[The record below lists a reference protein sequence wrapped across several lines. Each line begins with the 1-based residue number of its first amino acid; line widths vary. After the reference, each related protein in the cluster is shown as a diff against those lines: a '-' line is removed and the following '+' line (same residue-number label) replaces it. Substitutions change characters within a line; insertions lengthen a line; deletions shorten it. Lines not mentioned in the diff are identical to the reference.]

1 MGRYIGPVC
10 RLCRR
15 ENEKLYLKG
24 ERCYTDKCA
33 FNTRPTLPG
42 QRGKFG
48 QPSRRRKPKDYGIRL
63 REKQKMRTIYG
74 LMERQFKN
82 YFEKALQMPGQTGEN
97 FLQLLER
104 RLDNVIFRLGF
115 APSRK
120 AARQLVRHGHF
131 LVNGKKVDI
140 PSYIVKAGDI
150 IQVKESSK
158 QLEVIHETLKKRG
171 RIKELSWLQL
181 DKAHLEGKL
190 LSIPTRAEIPTTVNE
205 HLVVEFYSR

>member
-33 FNTRPTLPG
+33 FVRRPTLPG

-48 QPSRRRKPKDYGIRL
+48 QPARQKIKDYGIRL
-63 REKQKMRTIYG
+63 REKQKIKTYYG
-74 LMERQFKN
+74 VLERQFRR
-82 YFEKALQMPGQTGEN
+82 YFKMAQKMPGRTGEN
-97 FLQLLER
+97 LLQILER
-104 RLDNVIFRLGF
+104 RLDNIVYRLGF
-115 APSRK
+115 APSRR

-131 LVNGKKVDI
+131 RVNGRKVDI
-140 PSYIVKAGDI
+140 PSYLLKPGDVVQVAEKSKKLDI
-150 IQVKESSK
+150 I
-158 QLEVIHETLKKRG
+158 HEMLKKR
-171 RIKELSWLQL
+171 RVRELPWLQL

-190 LSIPTRAEIPTTVNE
+190 LAIPSRDEIPVKFNE
-205 HLVVEFYSR
+205 NLVVEFYSR